1 MPFIPKSQ
9 YSIKHTNGGEFYNP
23 RTGVQYKGEY
33 IQYGTRYFAG
43 NSILDLNTPLKRI
56 EIPKG
61 NIVVNKE
68 NFLYNQLNIDIHYL
82 ILQIKLKKQKVFY
95 VYPID
100 YISPNQSMFW
110 KFFNN
115 DIDRKNR
122 VKVIPYIKNNTS
134 IFMKNNKPVMIGK
147 KINVEFNQFEKV
159 LQINLVLNNNFL
171 IRKILNYILS
181 KDKSVYVGLTIE
193 TYPEDYYGEELLC
206 IFGLNSLLNVR
217 S

>member
-1 MPFIPKSQ
+1 MKILENYLFNIDGDEFLLRTAD
-9 YSIKHTNGGEFYNP
+9 YS
-23 RTGVQYKGEY
+23 
-33 IQYGTRYFAG
+33 
-43 NSILDLNTPLKRI
+43 NTK
-56 EIPKG
+56 
-61 NIVVNKE
+61 VKE
-68 NFLYNQLNIDIHYL
+68 NKYPLFQLDKIYIFDNGEDTKVLYNQLKKDIHYL
-82 ILQIKLKKQKVFY
+82 ILQIKLSNKKVFY

-100 YISPNQSMFW
+100 YKSPNQSMFW
-110 KFFNN
+110 KFFY
-115 DIDRKNR
+115 DEIDRKNR

-206 IFGLNSLLNVR
+206 IFGLNSLSTIR
-217 S
+217 T